1 MGFRAD
7 LIKTQAPEI
16 RKLFYND
23 DHYCKDVETYSYDR
37 YISDNAN
44 NLKVIENAM
53 TKKEITL
60 MVSPTGSGKSRAL
73 IQAAKEV
80 VKKSRDCKVFIAI
93 PTRALTEQVGKT
105 NSSIWI
111 LIGGK
116 RFYKNGSITAVTYD
130 KLYDVQEYIK
140 KEKAAGNKGKYVL
153 ILDEC
158 HFLVSQHKFRQ
169 AAIMD
174 IISGIEKNLY
184 DSVLLVTATSAPMP
198 LFRCD
203 KCIEFE
209 SKTYKPVMDKIK
221 IVYTDDV
228 LEYIK
233 NKDLNTCFPFIRLN
247 DTEKISELKK
257 QSCQFHAKLT
267 SEEKSDDIYDDMV
280 NRCMISSK
288 KYQGI
293 LATSFVEV
301 GINITSYPD
310 NMVMIAAFDDWN
322 MSVDSIEQF
331 FNRARRTDTQH
342 IEYAEIVLPKLKEN
356 TACLLDGDDNEI
368 CIFHDLIIEE
378 DSVCVCDTGQM
389 NGLPD
394 GRYKIKLKL
403 NGGTKRRN
411 LEIQSHGTSG
421 NMVYCKDSQPVVF
434 YNTGFRSFV
443 NILKSN
449 YKLVYRFRDILQSYV
464 NDFEDKR
471 KKNKILWKLGDD
483 DMDAFELDDQKLIE
497 TMTKAGIEAQK
508 ELKECMEYKNG
519 EIVINQRILFMLS
532 YNLFQRQ
539 YLYHA
544 DKLKAELEARMKVNV
559 TIEEADTAKRK
570 IEYNRDDIWEGIE
583 DVRSAVI
590 CDDGYYQ
597 AIIGRENNK
606 YMSDQTHSSN
616 IYKIRMR
623 EYLRELMKDL
633 ERVNIS
639 GECILKILTSS
650 QSKGKVTKYKEAYI
664 LIVNNRMLE
673 KYDGK
678 DISNIPLYNKGMK
691 DKLQVAVY
699 CYLQQKYQA
708 TYKLTK
714 ELAEEIIAF
723 YKKSYP
729 QSTKLPTTRQ
739 VKSKLKM
746 MYLPKGKDTIRG
758 QLRISQ
764 DDIFKIVKPD
774 YE

>member
-7 LIKTQAPEI
+7 LIKTQAQEI

-23 DHYCKDVETYSYDR
+23 DHYCKDVETHSYDR

-44 NLKVIENAM
+44 NLKVLEDAM
-53 TKKEITL
+53 TKKGITL
-60 MVSPTGSGKSRAL
+60 VVSPTGSGKSSTLVQVA
-73 IQAAKEV
+73 ENV
-80 VKKSRDCKVFIAI
+80 VNKDRYCKVFIAL
-93 PTRALTEQVGKT
+93 PTRALTEQVGKIHKNVWT
-105 NSSIWI
+105 
-111 LIGGK
+111 LMGGK
-116 RFYKNGSITAVTYD
+116 RFYKNASITALTYD

-140 KEKAAGNKGKYVL
+140 AEKAAGNKGRYVL

-169 AAIMD
+169 SAIMD

-184 DSVLLVTATSAPMP
+184 DSALLVTATSAPMP

-221 IVYTDDV
+221 IVYVDDV

-247 DTEKISELKK
+247 DTKKIGKVTN
-257 QSCQFHAKLT
+257 QSLQFHAKLT
-267 SEEKSDDIYDDMV
+267 SEEKSDGIYEDMV
-280 NRCMISSK
+280 DKCAIISK

-310 NMVMIAAFDDWN
+310 NMVMMAAFDDWN

-331 FNRARRTDTQH
+331 FNRARRTDKQH

-356 TACLLDGDDNEI
+356 TAYLLDEKDNEI
-368 CIFHDLIIEE
+368 CVFHDLKIGEN
-378 DSVCVCDTGQM
+378 SVSVYDTGQM

-403 NGGTKRRN
+403 NGGTRRRN
-411 LEIQSHGTSG
+411 LVIQSYGMSG
-421 NMVYCKDSQPVVF
+421 NMVYCKDSKPVVL
-434 YNTGFRSFV
+434 YNTGFRSFI

-449 YKLVYRFRDILQSYV
+449 HEQVYKFRDTLQSYL
-464 NDFEDKR
+464 NDFEKVR
-471 KKNKILWKLGDD
+471 EQKKVLEQLDD
-483 DMDAFELDDQKLIE
+483 DAMDVLELDDQKLIE
-497 TMTKAGIEAQK
+497 IIAKAAIEIKK
-508 ELKECMEYKNG
+508 ELKDCMEYKDG

-544 DKLKAELEARMKVNV
+544 DKLKEELEARMKVNV
-559 TIEEADTAKRK
+559 TIEEVDTVKK
-570 IEYNRDDIWEGIE
+570 KKEYNRDDIWEGIE
-583 DVRSAVI
+583 DVRSAVV

-597 AIIGRENNK
+597 AIFGREKNK
-606 YMSDQTHSSN
+606 YMIDQNHSSN
-616 IYKIRMR
+616 IYKIRMQ
-623 EYLRELMKDL
+623 EHLQELMKDL

-650 QSKGKVTKYKEAYI
+650 KSKGKVTKYKEAFI
-664 LIVNNRMLE
+664 LLVNNKMLE
-673 KYDGK
+673 KYDGM
-678 DISNIPLYNKGMK
+678 DVSNIPLYNKGMK
-691 DKLQVAVY
+691 ERLQVVIY
-699 CYLQQKYQA
+699 CYLQQKHQA
-708 TYKLTK
+708 TYKMTK

-723 YKKSYP
+723 YSKSYP
-729 QSTKLPTTRQ
+729 KSTKLPTIRQ
-739 VKSKLKM
+739 VKAKLKM
-746 MYLPKGKDTIRG
+746 MYLPKGKDAVKN
-758 QLRISQ
+758 QLHT
-764 DDIFKIVKPD
+764 DLNDIFKLINSD
-774 YE
+774 Y